1 MENTRELIASNI
13 TKYRKM
19 CGLTQADLATKLN
32 YSDKAVSKWER
43 GESLPDIIILKE
55 MSRLFGVSL
64 DALTSNEEE
73 KPKKFHKFYMRV
85 LTDKFL
91 ISAIST
97 LLVWLVASIVFFVL
111 KMTLANTPKLWMTFI
126 FAIPVNCIVLLCL
139 YKHWHSGWYN
149 FACSSMLVLS
159 IALSF
164 FLMFG
169 KQYLWLLFIICVP
182 IIAILFLWFVARDK
196 IFKRFKD
203 KKQQ

>member
-64 DALTSNEEE
+64 DALTSAEEE
-73 KPKKFHKFYMRV
+73 KPKRFHKFCVRV

-97 LLVWLVASIVFFVL
+97 LVVWLVATVVFFVL
-111 KMTLANTPKLWMTFI
+111 KMTLGDTPKLWMTFI

-139 YKHWHSGWYN
+139 TKFWKSGWYN
-149 FACSSMLVLS
+149 FACSSLLVLS
-159 IALSF
+159 IALSV
-164 FLMFG
+164 FLMIG
-169 KQYLWLLFIICVP
+169 VEYLWLLFIICVP
-182 IIAILFLWFVARDK
+182 IIAILFLWFVARHK
-196 IFKRFKD
+196 IFKRFKPN
-203 KKQQ
+203 KEQ